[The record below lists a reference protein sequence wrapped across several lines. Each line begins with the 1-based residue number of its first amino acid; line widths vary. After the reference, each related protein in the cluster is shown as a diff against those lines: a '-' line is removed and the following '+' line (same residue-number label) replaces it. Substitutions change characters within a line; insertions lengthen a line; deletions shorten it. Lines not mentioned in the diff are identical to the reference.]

1 MLEMDICGLLQEH
14 ILSWAQNSW
23 FVILHMSLV
32 DDFIVYELGLEAP
45 VLGSQEGISQEELS
59 LTSVTVMKWI
69 LCFAILSTVPCVH
82 GGEKLRVTSFLPAH
96 TPNAAELGFLRT
108 LWVLEAEKTA
118 GASWVALPHQ
128 LNGGALL
135 YLLWPARRGG
145 KWCFEKKMRALLK
158 MNYVYRLEKDS
169 FHIISL
175 K

>member
-32 DDFIVYELGLEAP
+32 DDFIVYELGLEVP

-69 LCFAILSTVPCVH
+69 LCSAILSTVPCVH

-118 GASWVALPHQ
+118 GASWVALP
-128 LNGGALL
+128 LNWMGELCCTFCDLHVEVASGVLK
-135 YLLWPARRGG
+135 RRWGPFL
-145 KWCFEKKMRALLK
+145 KWTM
-158 MNYVYRLEKDS
+158 YID
-169 FHIISL
+169 
-175 K
+175 